1 MPPSMIAEGPTM
13 PRLLCAALVLL
24 PLLAACAPTAMPWT
38 HPTLAR
44 EQWGRD
50 LSACRRMADREVG
63 WQEGDADSPFR
74 DYDRQKAKAQFNASV
89 SDCMAERGYLPAAK
103 PKG

>member
-1 MPPSMIAEGPTM
+1 MLRP
-13 PRLLCAALVLL
+13 LCAALCLC
-24 PLLAACAPTAMPWT
+24 PLLVACAPTAVPWT

-50 LSACRRMADREVG
+50 LAACRRMADREVG
-63 WQEGDADSPFR
+63 WHEDETSSPFR
-74 DYDRQKAKAQFNASV
+74 DYDRQKAKEQFNASV
-89 SDCMAERGYLPAAK
+89 GGCMAERGYLPAAK